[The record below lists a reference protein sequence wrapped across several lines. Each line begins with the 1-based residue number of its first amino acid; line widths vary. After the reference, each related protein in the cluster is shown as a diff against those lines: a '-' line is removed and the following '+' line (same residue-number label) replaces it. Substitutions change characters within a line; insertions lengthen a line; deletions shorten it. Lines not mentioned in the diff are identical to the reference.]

1 MTQNQALYQAKL
13 ILDYMP
19 EEDYNKIP
27 EEIIKYIYDNME
39 EDRNIV
45 VNPDIPLEE
54 QDIDEKTYDFLDKV
68 IKKIEYSEV
77 KQQRTSNEV
86 KELSREELINL
97 LERYKQENSKIGKAK
112 NLIIQYKQALEQ
124 KDREIVELK
133 EVNQDLYSSIQK
145 CPKIIKRLFFRKM
158 ERKLLK

>member
-39 EDRNIV
+39 EDKNIV

-68 IKKIEYSEV
+68 IKKIEYSET

>member
-19 EEDYNKIP
+19 EEDYKKIP

-39 EDRNIV
+39 EDKNIV

-68 IKKIEYSEV
+68 IKKIEYSEA

-86 KELSREELINL
+86 IF
-97 LERYKQENSKIGKAK
+97 NSEK
-112 NLIIQYKQALEQ
+112 
-124 KDREIVELK
+124 
-133 EVNQDLYSSIQK
+133 
-145 CPKIIKRLFFRKM
+145 
-158 ERKLLK
+158 

>member
-39 EDRNIV
+39 EDKNIV
-45 VNPDIPLEE
+45 VNPDIPLEK
-54 QDIDEKTYDFLDKV
+54 QDIDEKTYDFLDNV
-68 IKKIEYSEV
+68 IKKIEYSES
-77 KQQRTSNEV
+77 KHQKTSNEV
-86 KELSREELINL
+86 KELSRKELINL

>member
-19 EEDYNKIP
+19 EEDYKKIP

-39 EDRNIV
+39 EDKNIV

-68 IKKIEYSEV
+68 IKKIEYSEA